1 MTRLEHLLTIAA
13 EECAEVAQ
21 RVAKAQ
27 RFGLQQVQQDADD
40 KPEENPERL
49 TNRERIEREFTD
61 LVTVLH
67 MAGIIDLDVEGRF
80 TVDAARQG
88 EKERK
93 IERYLDRS
101 RRCGT
106 LAEVAHGAR

>member
-27 RFGLQQVQQDADD
+27 RFGLDQIQQDADD
-40 KPEENPERL
+40 KPEENPDRL
-49 TNRERIEREFTD
+49 TNRERIVGEFVD
-61 LVTVLH
+61 LVTVLN
-67 MAGIIDLDVEGRF
+67 MAGVVAIDHEGAISI
-80 TVDAARQG
+80 DAARQG

-93 IERYLDRS
+93 VERYLERAA
-101 RRCGT
+101 RCGT
-106 LAEVAHGAR
+106 FEVSR